1 MNKLKEIGVFIAF
14 VSLPLLIGITASIAT
29 ASGVGTWYAG
39 LEKPFFNPPNW
50 LFGPVWTVL
59 YILMGV
65 SSYLVYRSP
74 HSASRQLGLD
84 VYAFML
90 LLNFA
95 WSFLFFYF
103 QMPGL
108 AFIEIVIL
116 WLSILA
122 MIIYF
127 YRVRPVAGLLQLPY
141 LAWVTFA
148 SVLNG
153 AIWWLN

>member
-1 MNKLKEIGVFIAF
+1 MNKLKETGVFIAF
-14 VSLPLLIGITASIAT
+14 LALPLLIGVTASAAT
-29 ASGVGTWYAG
+29 ASGVATWFPT

-50 LFGPVWTVL
+50 IFGPVWTVL
-59 YILMGV
+59 YLLMGV
-65 SSYLVYRSP
+65 SSYMVCRAPRSG
-74 HSASRQLGLD
+74 SRQLGLD
-84 VYAFML
+84 VYGVTL

-103 QMPGL
+103 QMPGV
-108 AFIEIVIL
+108 AFVEIIL
-116 WLSILA
+116 LWFWIIV
-122 MIIYF
+122 MIVFF
-127 YRVRPVAGLLQLPY
+127 YRTRPLAGLLQLPY

>member
-1 MNKLKEIGVFIAF
+1 M
-14 VSLPLLIGITASIAT
+14 
-29 ASGVGTWYAG
+29 TWFPT

-50 LFGPVWTVL
+50 IFGPVWTVL
-59 YILMGV
+59 YLLMGV
-65 SSYLVYRSP
+65 SSYMVYRAPKSG
-74 HSASRQLGLD
+74 SRQLGLD
-84 VYAFML
+84 VYGVTL

-103 QMPGL
+103 QMPGV
-108 AFIEIVIL
+108 AFIEIIL
-116 WLSILA
+116 LWFWIIV
-122 MIIYF
+122 MIVFF
-127 YRVRPVAGLLQLPY
+127 YRTRPLAGLLQLPY